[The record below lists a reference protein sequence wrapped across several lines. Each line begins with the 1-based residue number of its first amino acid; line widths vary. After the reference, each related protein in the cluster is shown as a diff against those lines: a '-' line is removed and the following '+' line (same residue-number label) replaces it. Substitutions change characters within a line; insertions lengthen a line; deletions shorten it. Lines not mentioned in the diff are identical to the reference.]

1 MGIWSRSPGIYGGL
15 ETVRSRKGLGIRVSW
30 PAGNRQC
37 VLGCRRRTPPVG
49 PPAAR
54 EDRASSSRERST
66 SRGRGTARSSSRES
80 GRGGR
85 GRGRPA
91 RPSPS
96 PTGGRVPR
104 FDPTAFVKAKE
115 KKQREIK
122 MKQQQRNRLGS
133 GGSGDGPSISWSRQT
148 RAPAA
153 VSGRGDAATRS
164 RNRSSSVDSVRSRG
178 SSASSC
184 SELEDFSE
192 SLPRGAGRRGKPPSP
207 TTWSG
212 SSRQQ
217 KATPL
222 ERGRHQRRL
231 AHSGGWVP
239 IKDYSSDHQAADM
252 AEIDA
257 RLKAL
262 QEYMSRLDTRS

>member
-1 MGIWSRSPGIYGGL
+1 MKLARSSPLLPIPRPFAWFPDLCPLLSRSP
-15 ETVRSRKGLGIRVSW
+15 SPVSIT
-30 PAGNRQC
+30 
-37 VLGCRRRTPPVG
+37 CRLLHL
-49 PPAAR
+49 
-54 EDRASSSRERST
+54 S
-66 SRGRGTARSSSRES
+66 
-80 GRGGR
+80 
-85 GRGRPA
+85 
-91 RPSPS
+91 PSPS
-96 PTGGRVPR
+96 GSLFSPDTPLARSVTPHAFSLLRPR
-104 FDPTAFVKAKE
+104 DL
-115 KKQREIK
+115 R
-122 MKQQQRNRLGS
+122 QQQRNRLGS

-231 AHSGGWVP
+231 AHWGAGSP
-239 IKDYSSDHQAADM
+239 SKTPAPT
-252 AEIDA
+252 
-257 RLKAL
+257 
-262 QEYMSRLDTRS
+262 TRRPTWPR